1 MSDKI
6 PEIII
11 YFTISSLTI
20 QLYALVHLGNQFGRL
35 GYDGYKLSFDIGRG
49 VGKFAGSS
57 SKIAWAGI
65 RTVAGGL
72 SVVGVVFDI
81 VSLPFDIFV
90 VIKGAYD
97 VHKYRTGQGTNSDA
111 ANQVQDELKEHKENM
126 KIANS
131 FESD

>member
-1 MSDKI
+1 
-6 PEIII
+6 
-11 YFTISSLTI
+11 
-20 QLYALVHLGNQFGRL
+20 
-35 GYDGYKLSFDIGRG
+35 
-49 VGKFAGSS
+49 
-57 SKIAWAGI
+57 
-65 RTVAGGL
+65 
-72 SVVGVVFDI
+72 VVFDI

-131 FESD
+131 FESDWLSLCYFNYKLHSTYSKVTSSVSI